1 MSENLVV
8 SKEVLSRLGDVK
20 KAMESLL
27 GREVSFDQVLVAL
40 IDVYTKGGSIEAG
53 RIDML
58 IDMWEKLQSLE
69 KRVSTL
75 ERLQTQSVE
84 RQEAQPRSVE
94 TTTKAP
100 ERAHQPP
107 QREVR
112 PTPQVITPK
121 PVQPASSISEK
132 QPQSQQDSF
141 LRFLEDV
148 VVYPLDKI
156 RKPREQIEKLMKE
169 NIVSIMS
176 VGGEE
181 LLVHTPSYQAFLKK
195 LPIPISEKQKLSQR
209 ERKLLETLSEAG
221 LIYEDA
227 TTGLIRSV

>member
-1 MSENLVV
+1 MSENLAV
-8 SKEVLSRLGDVK
+8 SKEVLSRLNDVK

-40 IDVYTKGGSIEAG
+40 IDVYSKGGSIEAG

-69 KRVSTL
+69 KRVSAL
-75 ERLQTQSVE
+75 ERLQTQSAE
-84 RQEAQPRSVE
+84 RQEAQ
-94 TTTKAP
+94 TKAMEAIAKP
-100 ERAHQPP
+100 SDKPHQPS

-121 PVQPASSISEK
+121 PVQPATSVSEK

-148 VVYPLDKI
+148 VVYPLVKI

-169 NIVSIMS
+169 NVVSMS

>member
-1 MSENLVV
+1 MSENLAI

-69 KRVSTL
+69 KRVGVL
-75 ERLQTQSVE
+75 ERLQTQGVE
-84 RQEAQPRSVE
+84 HQEVQPKAVEAAAKPLDKPRQLS
-94 TTTKAP
+94 
-100 ERAHQPP
+100 

-112 PTPQVITPK
+112 STPQVITPK
-121 PVQPASSISEK
+121 PVQPATSISEK

>member
-1 MSENLVV
+1 MSENLAV
-8 SKEVLSRLGDVK
+8 SKEVLSRLNDVK

-40 IDVYTKGGSIEAG
+40 IDVYSKGGSIEAG

-69 KRVSTL
+69 KRVSAL
-75 ERLQTQSVE
+75 ERLQTQSAE
-84 RQEAQPRSVE
+84 RQEAQ
-94 TTTKAP
+94 TKAMEAIAKP
-100 ERAHQPP
+100 SDKPHQLS

-112 PTPQVITPK
+112 STPQVITPK
-121 PVQPASSISEK
+121 PVQPATSISEK